1 MKLYKRGVS
10 NSTYNKNDGSMR
22 WNENEEEKVK
32 REGERH
38 PFLFVNFGYGEC
50 ERGTHHLL
58 LWDGTVVVVVVVV
71 DVIFLSL
78 PPSISHFFFIQV
90 LVSKSSKDS
99 CLLLSSYV
107 PNHTLP
113 FPLLFCIIII
123 IITLTSRSLVFTFRQ
138 QVRSVF
144 LLFGQD
150 C

>member
-1 MKLYKRGVS
+1 MKLYKLGVS

-32 REGERH
+32 RGGERH
-38 PFLFVNFGYGEC
+38 PLLFVNFGYDEC
-50 ERGTHHLL
+50 EGDHQLL
-58 LWDGTVVVVVVVV
+58 LWDGTVVVVVVV

-90 LVSKSSKDS
+90 LASKSSKDN
-99 CLLLSSYV
+99 CLLLSSDV

-113 FPLLFCIIII
+113 FPLLFCIIIII

-144 LLFGQD
+144 LLFWQD

>member
-1 MKLYKRGVS
+1 MKLYKLGVS

-113 FPLLFCIIII
+113 FPLLFWIII